1 MEKPCSVTR
10 PTAAQTCQT
19 VRPRQ
24 GPHLSPRVLGVRR
37 YLIQLSREIC
47 RHYTYLV
54 FRIIFLRPPNVVSAF
69 SIGDQCHGRSRSLP
83 QRERGRKGI
92 YQSIS
97 NGRVTNSRRLITAR
111 QSPRCFETH
120 HRVCVR
126 RPDRRLLTSRHRLLT
141 SKHEDSVRLYCTVPT
156 WSPSSEICMDSLPA
170 SPYDW
175 GLLTRICQVSIFM
188 TSTPC
193 DLDLCTLSTT

>member
-1 MEKPCSVTR
+1 MQRDPPNCRLDLSNCEASAGPALVSSC
-10 PTAAQTCQT
+10 PWCAA
-19 VRPRQ
+19 
-24 GPHLSPRVLGVRR
+24 

-54 FRIIFLRPPNVVSAF
+54 FRIIFLTPPNVVSAF

-83 QRERGRKGI
+83 QCERGRKGI
-92 YQSIS
+92 YQSIPNS
-97 NGRVTNSRRLITAR
+97 RVTNSRRLITAG
-111 QSPRCFETH
+111 QCPRCLETH
-120 HRVCVR
+120 HRVCMQ
-126 RPDRRLLTSRHRLLT
+126 RPDRRLLTSHHRLLT

-188 TSTPC
+188 TFTPC